1 MLPLEG
7 ITVVSLEQAV
17 AAPFATRQLADLG
30 ARVIKIE
37 RPEVGDFARGY
48 DATVR
53 GLSSHFVWLNRS
65 KESLT
70 LDLKRPEAVEV
81 LHAVLAS
88 AHLFVRNLS
97 PGATELFGLV
107 TSEMRK
113 KYPRLIICNLSGY
126 GSKGPYR
133 DKKAYDMLI
142 QAEAGLISITGTKE
156 TPSKVGI
163 SVADISC
170 GMYAYSGIL
179 TALLVRAKTG
189 EGVAMETSLFDSL
202 GEWMSYAAYYT
213 LGGTAPPRTG
223 ANHATIAPYGPVTS
237 GDGKIVY
244 LGLQNEREWKKFCE
258 VVLQRPGLSTDS
270 RFASNA
276 LRVKN
281 RPALDAAMQEVFGTL
296 TAAEIIA
303 RLETAQIA
311 NARLNTVQ
319 EFVEHPQLKARE
331 RWTTVDSPA
340 GPLPALFPPV
350 TIEGVETAMN
360 EIPRLG
366 QQSEAILAE
375 LGFSAE
381 IIESWRREKII

>member
-48 DATVR
+48 DHAVR

-70 LDLKRPEAVEV
+70 LDLKRAEAVEV
-81 LHAVLAS
+81 LHRLLAK
-88 AHLFVRNLS
+88 ADVFVQNLA
-97 PGATELFGLV
+97 PGATERLGFV
-107 TSEMRK
+107 TAEMRK

-126 GSKGPYR
+126 GSTGPYR

-142 QAEAGLISITGTKE
+142 QAEAGLISITGTEE

-202 GEWMSYAAYYT
+202 GEWMSYAAYYM

-258 VVLQRPGLSTDS
+258 VALQRPELAADS

-281 RPALDAAMQEVFGTL
+281 RPALDAAMREVFGKL

-303 RLETAQIA
+303 RLESAQIA
-311 NARLNTVQ
+311 NASLNTVQ

-360 EIPRLG
+360 EIPAVG
-366 QQSEAILAE
+366 QQSDAILTE
-375 LGFSAE
+375 LGFSGE
-381 IIESWRREKII
+381 IIESWRREQII

>member
-1 MLPLEG
+1 
-7 ITVVSLEQAV
+7 
-17 AAPFATRQLADLG
+17 
-30 ARVIKIE
+30 
-37 RPEVGDFARGY
+37 
-48 DATVR
+48 
-53 GLSSHFVWLNRS
+53 
-65 KESLT
+65 
-70 LDLKRPEAVEV
+70 
-81 LHAVLAS
+81 
-88 AHLFVRNLS
+88 
-97 PGATELFGLV
+97 
-107 TSEMRK
+107 
-113 KYPRLIICNLSGY
+113 
-126 GSKGPYR
+126 
-133 DKKAYDMLI
+133 
-142 QAEAGLISITGTKE
+142 
-156 TPSKVGI
+156 
-163 SVADISC
+163 
-170 GMYAYSGIL
+170 L

-213 LGGTAPPRTG
+213 LGGAAPPRTG

-244 LGLQNEREWKKFCE
+244 LGLQNEREWRKFCE
-258 VVLQRPGLSTDS
+258 AVLQRPDFSADL

-276 LRVKN
+276 LRVKH
-281 RPALDAAMQEVFGTL
+281 RPALDAAMREVFGKL

-303 RLETAQIA
+303 RLEAAQIA

-360 EIPRLG
+360 EIPAVG
-366 QQSEAILAE
+366 QHGDAILAE